1 MRLKPK
7 NTTLNKRA
15 LLYRRYTDI
24 QSSGSLI
31 RVYET
36 EDGKHWLFNAE
47 DRTFEL
53 LDETAVEID
62 ETTIQKVTAS
72 TALGYLGTLYKYVD
86 SSWQVVTVSTKTL
99 VAQFG
104 NIAKYQLNKYYYEKA
119 FDFMHTSSQD
129 HETMQAVK
137 GNILPFSTVAI
148 KFYDDSVG
156 LCVDDLVVI
165 NGKLYAV
172 ERISIDMKHQ
182 PKDYYVYFADL
193 TSIV

>member
-15 LLYRRYTDI
+15 LLYRRYTDL
-24 QSSGSLI
+24 QVSSSLA
-31 RVYET
+31 RVYKT
-36 EDGKHWLFNAE
+36 EDGKRWLFNSDE
-47 DRTFEL
+47 RTFVL
-53 LDETAVEID
+53 LDERIEVD
-62 ETTIQKVTAS
+62 ETVVREVNS
-72 TALGYLGTLYKYVD
+72 DTALGYLGILYKYINN
-86 SSWQVVTVSTKTL
+86 SWQVVTASTNTL
-99 VAQFG
+99 TAMFG
-104 NIAKYQLNKYYYEKA
+104 NIAKYQLNKYYYEKSFA
-119 FDFMHTSSQD
+119 FVHTSSQD
-129 HETMQAVK
+129 NETMQAVK

-156 LCVDDLVVI
+156 LRVDDLVVI

-182 PKDYYVYFADL
+182 PKDYYIYFADL